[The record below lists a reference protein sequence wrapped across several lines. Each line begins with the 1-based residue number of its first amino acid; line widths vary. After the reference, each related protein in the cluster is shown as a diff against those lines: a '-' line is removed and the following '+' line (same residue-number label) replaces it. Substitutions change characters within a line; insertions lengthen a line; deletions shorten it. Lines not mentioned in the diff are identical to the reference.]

1 LGGDGLHG
9 GLHLRA
15 DFGAAQALVFN
26 LLEQCGAY
34 LHGQW
39 LA

>member
-9 GLHLRA
+9 GLHVRA

-26 LLEQCGAY
+26 LLQQRVGN
-34 LHGQW
+34 LHRQQ